1 MGTKQ
6 RGKKS
11 RGAKQTG
18 GGRGTHEEKQ
28 STDKAR
34 QQDKRDRS
42 RSRKRQRQK
51 DSDWS
56 RAAKEQIIQTQA
68 KTTKRKRN
76 DRVEGRA
83 RGSKGRNRTIK

>member
-1 MGTKQ
+1 MGTKR
-6 RGKKS
+6 RGKK
-11 RGAKQTG
+11 RDGAKQTG
-18 GGRGTHEEKQ
+18 GGRGIHEEKQ
-28 STDKAR
+28 NTDKAR

-68 KTTKRKRN
+68 KRTKRKRN